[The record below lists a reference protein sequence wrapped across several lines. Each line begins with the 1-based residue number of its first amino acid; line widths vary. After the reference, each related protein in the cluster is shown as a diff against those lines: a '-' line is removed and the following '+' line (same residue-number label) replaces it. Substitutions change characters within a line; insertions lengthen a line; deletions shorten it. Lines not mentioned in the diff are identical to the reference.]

1 MNLLE
6 ILCFDV
12 MLGPSG
18 PGVISVLSLF
28 RTHLVVLVN
37 WRLDW
42 EKTQFQTLL
51 PHLSIG

>member
-18 PGVISVLSLF
+18 PQAMSMLCLF
-28 RTHLVVLVN
+28 RTHLEGLVN
-37 WRLDW
+37 WHSDW